1 MMSNKYHTVA
11 LLVTLLMTVLSVGCK
26 REESPS
32 SSPDKY
38 TTYLRFVMSG
48 IKMPGDSN
56 TRAQGD
62 QLSVNSDHTDREDY
76 VARLAVLVYD
86 ATTGELVKASF
97 VYNSDFVLGIP
108 LAKGDIKMFHFCF
121 IANFPMSWGNTLLG
135 IKTYE
140 GLKQTLQGIEPF
152 RSRDRGLELYDGA
165 GEDYYFPMSRIYEN
179 NTVWAAKP
187 TTRENPQTFQPKSE
201 GNGSLMPIS
210 SYPTKKETSEDQATV
225 NLIRTAAKVSIRII
239 EGAEGVE
246 RVVMQNIKPVHSY
259 MECSPSN
266 FPEGQL
272 IRREFKVADE
282 EAFERG
288 TYQAQ
293 MYIPENILGVSGP
306 NLHWDSYK
314 RSPGKGSICYLTI
327 VMKDGSSYNIPI
339 ISNELLV
346 NDNYFDI
353 AYGQNRDN
361 IPNFNIIRNHEY
373 QFDITVR
380 PLTSDLDIKVHYV
393 VKPWDVQK
401 IEIPFE

>member
-1 MMSNKYHTVA
+1 MSNKYHTVA

-62 QLSVNSDHTDREDY
+62 ELSVNSDHTDLEDY

-108 LAKGDIKMFHFCF
+108 LAQGDKKKFHFCF

-135 IKTYE
+135 IKTYD
-140 GLKQTLQGIEPF
+140 GLKRTLQEIEPF

-179 NTVWAAKP
+179 NEVWAGLP
-187 TTRENPQTFQPKSE
+187 TTRENPQLFLPKSK

-210 SYPTKKETSEDQATV
+210 SYPTKKETGEEQATV
-225 NLIRTAAKVSIRII
+225 NLIRTAAKVSIRISK
-239 EGAEGVE
+239 GVEGVE

-259 MECSPSN
+259 MESDSPSN
-266 FPEGQL
+266 FPEDQL
-272 IRREFKVADE
+272 IRREFKVANE
-282 EAFERG
+282 GG

-293 MYIPENILGVSGP
+293 MYIPENILGVSGS
-306 NLHWDSYK
+306 NLYWENLK
-314 RSPGKGSICYLTI
+314 KEPGKGSICYITI

-339 ISNELLV
+339 ISNELGEDDYL
-346 NDNYFDI
+346 YI
-353 AYGQNRDN
+353 AYGQNHYN

-373 QFDITVR
+373 QFDITVP
-380 PLTSDLDIKVHYV
+380 PLISDLDIKVRYV

>member
-62 QLSVNSDHTDREDY
+62 ELSVNSDHTDLEDY

-86 ATTGELVKASF
+86 ANTGELVKASF

-108 LAKGDIKMFHFCF
+108 LAQGEIKKFHFCF
-121 IANFPMSWGNTLLG
+121 IANFPVSWGNTLLG
-135 IKTYE
+135 IKTYK
-140 GLKQTLQGIEPF
+140 GLKQTLREIEPF

-165 GEDYYFPMSRIYEN
+165 GKDYYFPMSRIYEN
-179 NTVWAAKP
+179 NTVWAAQP

-201 GNGSLMPIS
+201 GNGSLKPIS
-210 SYPTKKETSEDQATV
+210 SYPTKKETGEEQATV
-225 NLIRTAAKVSIRII
+225 NLIRTAAKVSIRIN
-239 EGAEGVE
+239 GAEGVV

-259 MECSPSN
+259 MECNSPSN

-282 EAFERG
+282 EAYKRG

-293 MYIPENILGVSGP
+293 MYIPENILGLSDS
-306 NLHWDSYK
+306 NLYWDSYK

-339 ISNELLV
+339 ISNELGE
-346 NDNYFDI
+346 DDYFNI
-353 AYGQNRDN
+353 AYGQNHKN
-361 IPNFNIIRNHEY
+361 IPNFSIIRNHEY
-373 QFDITVR
+373 QFDITV
-380 PLTSDLDIKVHYV
+380 PALTSDLDIKVHYV

>member
-62 QLSVNSDHTDREDY
+62 QLSVNSDRTDREDY

-108 LAKGDIKMFHFCF
+108 LAQGDKKKFHFCF

-140 GLKQTLQGIEPF
+140 GLKQTLQEIEPF

-179 NTVWAAKP
+179 NMVWAAQP

-201 GNGSLMPIS
+201 GNGSLKPIS

-225 NLIRTAAKVSIRII
+225 NLIRTAAKVSIRISK
-239 EGAEGVE
+239 GAEGVK

-259 MECSPSN
+259 MESN
-266 FPEGQL
+266 SSSNQL

-282 EAFERG
+282 EAFEGG

-306 NLHWDSYK
+306 NLYWDTLK
-314 RSPGKGSICYLTI
+314 KEPGKGSICYITI

-339 ISNELLV
+339 ISNELGEDDYL
-346 NDNYFDI
+346 DI
-353 AYGQNRDN
+353 AYGQNHNN

-373 QFDITVR
+373 QFDITVP
-380 PLTSDLDIKVHYV
+380 PLTSDLDIKVRYV
-393 VKPWDVQK
+393 VKPWEVRK

>member
-1 MMSNKYHTVA
+1 
-11 LLVTLLMTVLSVGCK
+11 
-26 REESPS
+26 
-32 SSPDKY
+32 
-38 TTYLRFVMSG
+38 MSG

-56 TRAQGD
+56 TRSQGGD
-62 QLSVNSDHTDREDY
+62 LSVNSDHKDREDY

-86 ATTGELVKASF
+86 ATTGKLVKASF

-108 LAKGDIKMFHFCF
+108 LAQGEGKTFHFCF
-121 IANFPMSWGNTLLG
+121 IANFPVSWGNTLLG
-135 IKTYE
+135 IKTYDD
-140 GLKQTLQGIEPF
+140 LKQTLREIEPF
-152 RSRDRGLELYDGA
+152 ISRDRGLELYDGA

-179 NTVWAAKP
+179 NLVCSAGP
-187 TTRENPQTFQPKSE
+187 TTRELPQQFQPESK

-210 SYPTKKETSEDQATV
+210 SYPTKKETVKKQATV
-225 NLIRTAAKVSIRII
+225 NLIRTAAKVSIRI

-259 MECSPSN
+259 MESNSPSN

-306 NLHWDSYK
+306 NLYWDSLK
-314 RSPGKGSICYLTI
+314 KGPGKGSICYITI

-339 ISNELLV
+339 ISNELGKY
-346 NDNYFDI
+346 NYFDI
-353 AYGQNRDN
+353 AYGQNHDN

-373 QFDITVR
+373 QFDITV
-380 PLTSDLDIKVHYV
+380 PALTSDLDIRVRYE

-401 IEIPFE
+401 IKIPFE

>member
-1 MMSNKYHTVA
+1 
-11 LLVTLLMTVLSVGCK
+11 
-26 REESPS
+26 
-32 SSPDKY
+32 
-38 TTYLRFVMSG
+38 MSG

-62 QLSVNSDHTDREDY
+62 QLSVNSDRTDREDY

-108 LAKGDIKMFHFCF
+108 LAQGDKKKFHFCF

-140 GLKQTLQGIEPF
+140 GLKQTLQEIEPF

-179 NTVWAAKP
+179 NMVWAAQP

-201 GNGSLMPIS
+201 GNGSLKPIS

-225 NLIRTAAKVSIRII
+225 NLIRTAAKVSIRISK
-239 EGAEGVE
+239 GAEGVK

-259 MECSPSN
+259 MESN
-266 FPEGQL
+266 SSSNQL

-282 EAFERG
+282 EAFEGG

-306 NLHWDSYK
+306 NLYWDTLK
-314 RSPGKGSICYLTI
+314 KEPGKGSICYITI

-339 ISNELLV
+339 ISNELGEDDYL
-346 NDNYFDI
+346 DI
-353 AYGQNRDN
+353 AYGQNHNN

-373 QFDITVR
+373 QFDITVP
-380 PLTSDLDIKVHYV
+380 PLTSDLDIKVRYV
-393 VKPWDVQK
+393 VKPWEVRK

>member
-1 MMSNKYHTVA
+1 MSNKYHTVA

-62 QLSVNSDHTDREDY
+62 ELSVNSDHTDLEDY

-86 ATTGELVKASF
+86 ATTGQLVKASF

-108 LAKGDIKMFHFCF
+108 LAQGETKKFHFCF
-121 IANFPMSWGNTLLG
+121 IANFPVSWGNTLLG

-140 GLKQTLQGIEPF
+140 GLKKTLQEIEPF

-165 GEDYYFPMSRIYEN
+165 GKDYYFPMSRIYEN
-179 NTVWAAKP
+179 NSVWAAQA
-187 TTRENPQTFQPKSE
+187 TTRENPQTFLPKSE
-201 GNGSLMPIS
+201 GNGSLKPIS
-210 SYPTKKETSEDQATV
+210 SYPTKKESGEEQATV

-239 EGAEGVE
+239 EGADGVE

-259 MECSPSN
+259 MESDSPSN
-266 FPEGQL
+266 FPEDQL

-282 EAFERG
+282 GG
-288 TYQAQ
+288 TYKAQ
-293 MYIPENILGVSGP
+293 MYIPENILGVYAQS
-306 NLHWDSYK
+306 LSWDIGNMKPYN
-314 RSPGKGSICYLTI
+314 GSICYITI
-327 VMKDGSSYNIPI
+327 VMKDGSSHNFPI
-339 ISNELLV
+339 ITNELGGY
-346 NDNYFDI
+346 DYFEMVR
-353 AYGQNRDN
+353 GQVDGKL
-361 IPNFNIIRNHEY
+361 PNFNIIRNHEY
-373 QFDITVR
+373 QFDIIV
-380 PLTSDLDIKVHYV
+380 PALTTDLDIKVHYV

>member
-1 MMSNKYHTVA
+1 
-11 LLVTLLMTVLSVGCK
+11 
-26 REESPS
+26 
-32 SSPDKY
+32 
-38 TTYLRFVMSG
+38 MSG

-62 QLSVNSDHTDREDY
+62 ELSVNSDHKDREDY

-108 LAKGDIKMFHFCF
+108 LAQGKIKKFHFCF
-121 IANFPMSWGNTLLG
+121 IANFPVSWGNTLLG
-135 IKTYE
+135 IKTYD
-140 GLKQTLQGIEPF
+140 GLKQTLREIEPF

-179 NTVWAAKP
+179 NMVWAAQP
-187 TTRENPQTFQPKSE
+187 TTRENPQTFLPNSE

-210 SYPTKKETSEDQATV
+210 SSPTNKETGEEQATV

-239 EGAEGVE
+239 EGADGVE

-259 MECSPSN
+259 MESDIPSN
-266 FPEGQL
+266 FPEDQL
-272 IRREFKVADE
+272 IRREFKVANE
-282 EAFERG
+282 GG

-293 MYIPENILGVSGP
+293 MYIPENLLGVSAP
-306 NLHWDSYK
+306 NLYWDSYK
-314 RSPGKGSICYLTI
+314 RKLGKGGICYITI
-327 VMKDGSSYNIPI
+327 VMKDGSSYNFPI

-353 AYGQNRDN
+353 AYGQNGN
-361 IPNFNIIRNHEY
+361 IPNFSIIRNHEY
-373 QFDITVR
+373 QFDIIVP
-380 PLTSDLDIKVHYV
+380 PLTSDLDIKVRYV

>member
-239 EGAEGVE
+239 EGADGVA

-259 MECSPSN
+259 MESGSPSN
-266 FPEGQL
+266 FPEDQL
-272 IRREFKVADE
+272 IRREFTNKG
-282 EAFERG
+282 G

-293 MYIPENILGVSGP
+293 MYIPENLLGVSNQ
-306 NLHWDSYK
+306 NLFWDTVK
-314 RSPGKGSICYLTI
+314 KEPGKGSICYITI

-339 ISNELLV
+339 ISNELGEDDYL
-346 NDNYFDI
+346 YI
-353 AYGQNRDN
+353 AYGQNHNN

-373 QFDITVR
+373 QFDITVP

>member
-62 QLSVNSDHTDREDY
+62 KLSVNSDHKDLEDY

-108 LAKGDIKMFHFCF
+108 LAQGKIKKFHFCF
-121 IANFPMSWGNTLLG
+121 IANFPVSWGNTLLG
-135 IKTYE
+135 IKTYDD
-140 GLKQTLQGIEPF
+140 LKQTLRETEPF

-165 GEDYYFPMSRIYEN
+165 GKDYYFPMSRIYEN
-179 NTVWAAKP
+179 NTVWAAQP
-187 TTRENPQTFQPKSE
+187 TTREKPQVFMPKSE

-210 SYPTKKETSEDQATV
+210 KYPTNKETDEDQATV
-225 NLIRTAAKVSIRII
+225 NLIRTAAKVSIRIN
-239 EGAEGVE
+239 GAEGVE

-339 ISNELLV
+339 ISNELGEY
-346 NDNYFDI
+346 DYFDI
-353 AYGQNRDN
+353 AYGQNHDN

-373 QFDITVR
+373 QFDITV
-380 PLTSDLDIKVHYV
+380 PELTSDLDIKVHYV

>member
-1 MMSNKYHTVA
+1 MSNKYHTVA

-62 QLSVNSDHTDREDY
+62 ELSVNRDDKDREDY

-108 LAKGDIKMFHFCF
+108 LAQGKRKEFHFCF
-121 IANFPMSWGNTLLG
+121 IANFPVSWGNTLLG
-135 IKTYE
+135 IKTYD
-140 GLKQTLQGIEPF
+140 GLKQTLREIEPF

-179 NTVWAAKP
+179 NRVWAAQP
-187 TTRENPQTFQPKSE
+187 TTRENPQQFQPESE
-201 GNGSLMPIS
+201 GNGSLKPIS
-210 SYPTKKETSEDQATV
+210 SYPTKKETGKDQATV
-225 NLIRTAAKVSIRII
+225 NLIRTAAKVSIRISK
-239 EGAEGVE
+239 GAEGVE

-259 MECSPSN
+259 MECNSPSN
-266 FPEGQL
+266 FPKGQL
-272 IRREFKVADE
+272 IRREFKVPDE

-306 NLHWDSYK
+306 NLYWDSLK
-314 RSPGKGSICYLTI
+314 KGPGKGSICYLTI

-339 ISNELLV
+339 ISNELGG
-346 NDNYFDI
+346 DDYFGI
-353 AYGQNRDN
+353 AYGQNHDN

-373 QFDITVR
+373 QFDIIV
-380 PLTSDLDIKVHYV
+380 PALTTDLDIKVHYV
-393 VKPWDVQK
+393 VKPWDVHK